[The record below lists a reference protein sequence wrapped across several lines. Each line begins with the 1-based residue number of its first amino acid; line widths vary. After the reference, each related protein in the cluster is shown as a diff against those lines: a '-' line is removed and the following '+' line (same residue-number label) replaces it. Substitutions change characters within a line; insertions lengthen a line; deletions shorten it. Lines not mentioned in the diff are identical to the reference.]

1 MQLLQNRV
9 KIDRHNMEE
18 NKSNQEIVKELL
30 AAFTSLKTKMED
42 PNYIGLENSINQLI
56 ENQKDMRED
65 LSDLKKNLLN
75 PYDGA
80 IVEIRKNTDFRQE
93 WEKKQRDL
101 EKLQEEHNDLLSWKR
116 GFVKIFWTVFTTAV
130 GVIAFMLT
138 NMIGK

>member
-1 MQLLQNRV
+1 MG
-9 KIDRHNMEE
+9 E
-18 NKSNQEIVKELL
+18 NKSNQELVTELL

-80 IVEIRKNTDFRQE
+80 IVEIRKNTDFRRDY
-93 WEKKQRDL
+93 EKSERDL
-101 EKLQEEHNDLLSWKR
+101 EKMAEEHRNILKLS
-116 GFVKIFWTVFTTAV
+116 FF
-130 GVIAFMLT
+130 
-138 NMIGK
+138 N

>member
-1 MQLLQNRV
+1 
-9 KIDRHNMEE
+9 MESD
-18 NKSNQEIVKELL
+18 KTNQEIVTELL

-80 IVEIRKNTDFRQE
+80 IVEIRKNTEFRQI
-93 WEKKQRDL
+93 WERKQKEFDRVST
-101 EKLQEEHNDLLSWKR
+101 EHTELLKWKS
-116 GFVKIFWTVFTTAV
+116 GFVKIFWTIFTTAT
-130 GVIAFMLT
+130 GVIAFLIT
-138 NMIGK
+138 NMISKG